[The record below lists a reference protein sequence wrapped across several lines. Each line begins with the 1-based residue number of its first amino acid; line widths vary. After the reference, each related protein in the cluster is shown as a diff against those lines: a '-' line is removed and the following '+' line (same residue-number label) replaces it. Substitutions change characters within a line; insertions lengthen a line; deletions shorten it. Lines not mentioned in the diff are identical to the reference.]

1 MVSKLVCMQDLH
13 TDVKNLQWKSH
24 VIFNVW
30 VQKYVFLSIYI
41 WEYLEFHTHT
51 HTHTHTSSTQ
61 KEQNKEYI
69 VFCSELKGYSQAH
82 MR

>member
-1 MVSKLVCMQDLH
+1 MKKLCNFLCVSKNM
-13 TDVKNLQWKSH
+13 
-24 VIFNVW
+24 F
-30 VQKYVFLSIYI
+30 FLSVYI
-41 WEYLEFHTHT
+41 REYLEFHTYR
-51 HTHTHTSSTQ
+51 HTHTSSTQ